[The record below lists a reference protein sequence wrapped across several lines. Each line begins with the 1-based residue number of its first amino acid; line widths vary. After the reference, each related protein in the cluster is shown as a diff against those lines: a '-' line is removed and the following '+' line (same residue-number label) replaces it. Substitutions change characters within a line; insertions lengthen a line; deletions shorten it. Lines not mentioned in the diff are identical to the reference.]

1 MRGEEGVTGGLGGV
15 RRRWEGRGGDGR
27 GGAADGR
34 GAAGALGATARV
46 PRLGCSRGSIGVGWR
61 GQYGGWAVGWAQSCL
76 PWRAGAHQPFQTP
89 YCVCKISCGKSS
101 YRRKKPIDP
110 MATPQRAA
118 CVKWGGVRRVA

>member
-1 MRGEEGVTGGLGGV
+1 MRRGDGGV
-15 RRRWEGRGGDGR
+15 RRGEEAMGGEGRGWEGGSSGWEGGSR
-27 GGAADGR
+27 GARCNGAGAA
-34 GAAGALGATARV
+34 AGV
-46 PRLGCSRGSIGVGWR
+46 QPGSIGVGWR